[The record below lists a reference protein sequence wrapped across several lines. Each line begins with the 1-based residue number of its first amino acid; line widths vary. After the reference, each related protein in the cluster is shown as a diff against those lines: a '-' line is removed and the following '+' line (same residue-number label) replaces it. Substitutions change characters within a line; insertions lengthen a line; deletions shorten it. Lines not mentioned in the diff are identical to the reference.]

1 MRPLTAA
8 DKRDT
13 GLYVDWQSELG
24 VDDVKVRLIHAIA
37 RGRGQAITHL
47 FTGHRG
53 VGKTTELYRVKQ
65 RLESGV
71 EGQRFLVS
79 MLLAEEW
86 LDLADM
92 QPEDLI
98 FQVVRQLV
106 ADLRTAGFDLA
117 ATKFGE
123 FFRRLREEFNKIV
136 GLEAIEVGVDPLKFK
151 FKLQDLS
158 TARREFR
165 RLLQG
170 QLPKVYDLVNGEILG
185 NARKWLAKNGYADD
199 ILIIV
204 DEIDRIPL
212 KLIGEMGSNHEN
224 LFIGSAGTLRA
235 LDCGVLYTVPIE
247 LAYSRRQVSLRDI
260 YGTEIRTLPVM
271 PVVDSSGRT
280 HAGHQVLRRIVER
293 RTAAAGL
300 DLAELCD
307 PPELLDHVLSAS
319 GGHVRTLL
327 VLLRSMLDR
336 VERLPIHRTVVE
348 RGLRGAAADLARPL
362 SSRDWVLLDQVHAT
376 KKPMNGDNS
385 SDWNRLLRDSY
396 VFAYY
401 EDPLGFWYDRNPLL
415 DYVDNRGRP

>member
-8 DKRDT
+8 DKIDS
-13 GLYVDWQSELG
+13 GLYVDWQLELG
-24 VDDVKVRLIHAIA
+24 VDDVKVRLINAVA

-53 VGKTTELYRVKQ
+53 VGKTTELYRVKH

-71 EGQRFLVS
+71 EGQRFFVS

-98 FQVVRQLV
+98 FEVVRQLV
-106 ADLRTAGFDLA
+106 TDLRAVGFDMGA
-117 ATKFGE
+117 KKFGE
-123 FFRRLREEFNKIV
+123 FFRRLREDLGRIE
-136 GLEAIEVGVDPLKFK
+136 GLEAVEVGHDPFK
-151 FKLQDLS
+151 FTFKMQDLS
-158 TARREFR
+158 TARRDFR

-170 QLPKVYDLVNGEILG
+170 RLPKVYDMVNGEIL
-185 NARKWLAKNGYADD
+185 NEARKWLVKNGYADD

-212 KLIGEMGSNHEN
+212 TLIGDRGSNHEN
-224 LFIGSAGTLRA
+224 LFIGSSGTLRA

-271 PVVDSSGRT
+271 PVVDSSGRV

-293 RTAAAGL
+293 RMLAAGL
-300 DLAELCD
+300 DLDKLFD
-307 PPELLDHVLSAS
+307 PPDLLDHVLSAS

-336 VERLPIHRTVVE
+336 VARLPIGQMVVE
-348 RGLRGAAADLARPL
+348 RGLRSAAADLARPL
-362 SSRDWVLLDQVHAT
+362 SGRDWELLDQVHRD
-376 KKPMNGDNS
+376 KRPMNGDTS
-385 SDWNRLLRDSY
+385 TDWNRLLRDSY
-396 VFAYY
+396 VLAYY
-401 EDPLGFWYDRNPLL
+401 EEPLGFWYDRNPLL
-415 DYVDNRGRP
+415 GYVDGRGRP